1 MIMIRLLIPF
11 LLIFAVACQNADS
24 DTDRKAVARA
34 GDRVL
39 YLDQIPTGLVVSGM
53 SQSDSISAVQSYI
66 RQWSRKELLALRAEE
81 NLTPE
86 YKAEVNRQLNE
97 MRNNLLIYQYQQQL
111 IIQKMDTTV
120 SDSELQDYYVSN
132 LSTFT
137 LTTNLVKA
145 LYIKV
150 PSGMSETDRIRKL
163 YRSQEAADMQEL
175 EAICTQ
181 NGLLYDDFNDEWI
194 NFTQL
199 LLEVPLE
206 SDNQEQWLERNSSVE
221 LRDDRYSYF
230 LAIRE
235 YRLRN
240 SVAPFEYIRSQ
251 VRTIILNNRRND
263 FLQKLEDGIY
273 NEAISNNTLKLY

>member
-1 MIMIRLLIPF
+1 MTRLLIP
-11 LLIFAVACQNADS
+11 LLIVLAVACRNN
-24 DTDRKAVARA
+24 DTDTGRLAVARA

-39 YLDQIPTGLVVSGM
+39 YLDQIPSGLVTEAM
-53 SQSDSISAVQSYI
+53 SPEDSTSAVQSYI
-66 RQWSRKELLALRAEE
+66 RQWARKELLALRAEE

-97 MRNNLLIYQYQQQL
+97 MRNNLLTYQYQQQL
-111 IIQKMDTTV
+111 IIQKMDTAV

-137 LTTNLVKA
+137 LTANLVKA
-145 LYIKV
+145 LYIRV
-150 PSGMSETDRIRKL
+150 PLGMTDTDRIRRL
-163 YRSQEAADMQEL
+163 YRSQGSADMQEL
-175 EAICTQ
+175 EAICVQ
-181 NGLLYDDFNDEWI
+181 NGLRYDDYNDEWI
-194 NFTQL
+194 TFTQL
-199 LLEVPLE
+199 LLEVPLDSE
-206 SDNQEQWLERNSSVE
+206 NQEQWLERNSSVE

-273 NEAISNNTLKLY
+273 NEAVSNNTLKLY

>member
-1 MIMIRLLIPF
+1 MTRLLIPIIFF
-11 LLIFAVACQNADS
+11 LAVACRDTAS
-24 DTDRKAVARA
+24 DTTRQAAARA

-39 YLDQIPTGLVVSGM
+39 YLDQIPTGLVVEGM

-66 RQWSRKELLALRAEE
+66 RQWSRKELLAMRAEE

-86 YKAEVNRQLNE
+86 YKTEVNRQLNE
-97 MRNNLLIYQYQQQL
+97 MRNNLLIYQYQQQM

-120 SDSELQDYYVSN
+120 SGSELQDYYVSN

-137 LTTNLVKA
+137 LTTNIVRA
-145 LYIKV
+145 LYIRV
-150 PSGMSETDRIRKL
+150 PAGMAELDKIRKL
-163 YRSQEAADMQEL
+163 YRSQEPGDMREL
-175 EAICTQ
+175 EDLCIQ
-181 NGLLYDDFNDEWI
+181 NGLRYDDYNDEWI
-194 NFTQL
+194 TFTQL

-206 SDNQEQWLERNSSVE
+206 SDDQEQWLQRNSSVE

-230 LAIRE
+230 VAIRE

-240 SVAPFEYIRSQ
+240 SVAPFEYIRGQ

-273 NEAISNNTLKLY
+273 NEAVSNNTLKLY